1 MCKLDRRTLYPVL
14 ILISIVLILAAFKG
28 RNYSDD
34 GDTIVIS
41 EVSGS
46 DTKSYD
52 ENGNYARYVKVQNKS
67 GLTMNLK
74 GWGISD
80 DVNKPYKFT
89 FPSVRIKPGEVITV
103 WRDEE
108 AESDDEVLSEYEIRD
123 IHAPDLPVKDTTV
136 CILTDRSRR
145 MVSRVD
151 ITGNEGIENE
161 DMEKMAEPEFSV
173 PGGWYED
180 EVKVEISAGTG
191 RVYYTLDG
199 SVPDEN
205 SVLYDSP
212 ITIRDRSN
220 EENIWSSKTGIS
232 AINTYTPDFK
242 VDKCTVLKAIAIE
255 GDRVSPVKT
264 ETYFIGLKDPCY
276 RDISTISI
284 SMDPEDLFGYE
295 RGIYVLGKVYDSHIA
310 KYGKEDLYE
319 YANYAKEGRG
329 WEREAEIEYYPIS
342 HEKAFEQKIGI
353 RIHGGYST
361 AYNQKS
367 FNLYARE
374 EYEKP
379 GTFKYDVFKDT
390 QGNGICNKLVLRS
403 GGDHELYATKMRDV
417 LLQSFMEGR
426 DVGIQRALPCN
437 VFLNGEYWGMYNLQE
452 TVGDCYIQEHYGTA
466 EGNALIMKNL
476 EVNKA
481 GEEYVGEYYDMM
493 TFAMENDLSDAD
505 NYRYMETLIDVQSCM
520 DFYAAEIFCANADLY
535 SNIAMWRAIKPQD
548 DGYNDGR
555 WRWLL
560 YDLDESSGLIT
571 RLTGPEVDSFTG
583 GVWGD
588 SPPVGGD
595 PLFSA
600 LLENESFREGFEK
613 TFTEVAE
620 LNFDYGKTSA
630 ALKAKAKLYKASNIK
645 SQQRFKG
652 DFIDEAYEASLDYT
666 SPYTEKD
673 YSRDIDVL
681 DDFLKKRT
689 WYIMEYMK
697 TDIGD
702 YSRK

>member
-1 MCKLDRRTLYPVL
+1 MFAPGRRTLYPVF
-14 ILISIVLILAAFKG
+14 ILISSFLILAALKG
-28 RNYSDD
+28 KNYYGDM
-34 GDTIVIS
+34 DTIVIS

-46 DTKSYD
+46 NTKAYD
-52 ENGNYARYVKVQNKS
+52 ENGNYARYVKVYNS
-67 GLTMNLK
+67 TDLTMNLK

-80 DVNKPYKFT
+80 DAEKPYKFT
-89 FPSVRIKPGEVITV
+89 FPSVRIKPGETITV
-103 WRDEE
+103 WRNEDIET
-108 AESDDEVLSEYEIRD
+108 DDDILQGYEIRD
-123 IHAPDLPVKDTTV
+123 IHAPDLPVKDTKA
-136 CILTDRSRR
+136 CILTDRSRH
-145 MVSRVD
+145 MVSKAEIPGD
-151 ITGNEGIENE
+151 EG
-161 DMEKMAEPEFSV
+161 EKTIAEPEFSV

-180 EVKVEISAGTG
+180 EVAVEIFAEKGNI
-191 RVYYTLDG
+191 YYTMDG
-199 SVPDEN
+199 SEPDKN
-205 SVLYDSP
+205 SKLYDSP
-212 ITIRDRSN
+212 IIIRDRSG
-220 EENIWSSKTGIS
+220 EENIWSSKTGVS

-242 VDKCTVLKAIAIE
+242 VEKCTVLKAIVID

-264 ETYFIGLKDPCY
+264 ETYFVGLKDPCY
-276 RDISTISI
+276 QDISTVSI

-295 RGIYVLGKVYDSHIA
+295 KGIYILGKVYDSHME

-329 WEREAEIEYYPIS
+329 WEREAEIEYYPAS

-379 GTFKYDVFKDT
+379 GTFKYDVFHDT
-390 QGNGICNKLVLRS
+390 KGNGICNKLVLRS
-403 GGDHELYATKMRDV
+403 GGDHDLYATKMRDV

-426 DVGIQRALPCN
+426 DVGIQRAVPCN

-452 TVGDCYIQEHYGTA
+452 TVGDCYVQEHYGTA
-466 EGNALIMKNL
+466 AGNALIMKNL
-476 EVNKA
+476 EVNKT
-481 GEEYVGEYYDMM
+481 GEENVGEYYDMM
-493 TFAMENDLSDAD
+493 TFAMENDLSDEE
-505 NYRYMETLIDVQSCM
+505 NYNYMKELIDVQSCM

-535 SNIAMWRAIKPQD
+535 SNIAMWRAVEPQD

-571 RLTGPEVDSFTG
+571 RLTGPEVNSFTG

-613 TFTEVAE
+613 TFTEIAE
-620 LNFDYGKTSA
+620 QNFDYGKTSA
-630 ALKAKAKLYKASNIK
+630 ALEEKAKQYKASNIK

-652 DFIDEAYEASLDYT
+652 NFIDEAYEASLDYMP
-666 SPYTEKD
+666 PYTEKD
-673 YSRDIDVL
+673 YDRDIAVL
-681 DDFLKKRT
+681 DDFLYKRAG
-689 WYIMEYMK
+689 YITEYMK

-702 YSRK
+702 YGRK